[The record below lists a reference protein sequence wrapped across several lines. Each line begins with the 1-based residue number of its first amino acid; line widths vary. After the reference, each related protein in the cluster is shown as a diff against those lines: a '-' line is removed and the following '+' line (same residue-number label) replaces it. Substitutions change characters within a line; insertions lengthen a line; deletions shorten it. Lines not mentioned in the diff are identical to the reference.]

1 MDLTRT
7 IVIGNSGS
15 GKSWL
20 AQRIA
25 RSHAATLVDLDLI
38 HWLPG
43 GFDQPRD
50 RDDAMRLVKRAAGRD
65 RWVIEGIYGW
75 LVEGI
80 LADATALVWLR
91 VEPAD
96 CVAAIRQRGI
106 RRGGSEASL
115 AALLQ
120 WAATYRSRQG
130 SSAYAAH
137 ERIFDEFRR
146 DRLCLSSRDEVTAF
160 AASLAD
166 SRQA

>member
-38 HWLPG
+38 HWLRG
-43 GFDQPRD
+43 GYDVPRG
-50 RDDAMRLVKRAAGRD
+50 RDDAMRAVKRAAAHE

-91 VEPAD
+91 VDPAD
-96 CVAAIRQRGI
+96 CVAAIRERGI
-106 RRGGSEASL
+106 RRGGGEASM

-120 WAATYRSRQG
+120 WAATYRSRDG
-130 SSAYAAH
+130 SSSYAAH
-137 ERIFDEFRR
+137 ERIFDGFRR
-146 DRLCLSSRDEVTAF
+146 DRVCLSSRDEVTAF
-160 AASLAD
+160 AASLAG